1 MYYEELPLREE
12 KTSPE
17 EHQGEES
24 KHESLKDLANWKIK
38 RKQTLI
44 VFIIQLILIGLD
56 YGIIL
61 PTLYFYLA
69 EIDAHNRNILY
80 GLAFGLY
87 TISGLLGSI
96 VFGKIADDT
105 RNIRSIMSVIM
116 SSVII
121 GGVVYSLGF
130 SSYPVVIGRFFA
142 GLGLACN
149 TVATGELAR
158 SYNEK
163 DLTSIIAI
171 YNTGGSIGWL
181 VAPGLNIIFKD
192 FNIYL
197 GYWHITYKNAGP
209 LIISVML
216 ALVQIF
222 AFMFVHDLS
231 KEYDLKEHGRKI
243 QMEATFSDP
252 QFNETR
258 PNENEADFSNAS
270 FLRNGISKIIE
281 LLRRSVLLVLFYVSF
296 TTGVHI
302 LAFETLLSLLATNV
316 LKWSMVWVSITFVL
330 AGVIFITFSALIYIF
345 NRIIT
350 DYNLILAGLVTEFIA
365 CICLWAFDH
374 SSGSLRVVFYCIM
387 VIEYSFAFVVLRTP
401 LLSITAKLVLSSE
414 QNITE
419 GIRFSVV
426 AIGYS
431 LGALLS
437 GLFVDHL
444 TPYAVCL
451 ANSNLIGL
459 ILLVMWRKEIIIPSN
474 YIED

>member
-24 KHESLKDLANWKIK
+24 KCESASLKDLANWKIK

-44 VFIIQLILIGLD
+44 VFIIQLILMGLD

-61 PTLYFYLA
+61 PTLSFYLA
-69 EIDAHNRNILY
+69 EVDAHNKNILY

-87 TISGLLGSI
+87 TISGLVGSI

-105 RNIRSIMSVIM
+105 RNIRAIMFVIM

-121 GGVVYSLGF
+121 GGIVYSLGF
-130 SSYPVVIGRFFA
+130 SAYPVIIGRFFA
-142 GLGLACN
+142 GLGMAFD

-163 DLTSIIAI
+163 DLTSIIAT
-171 YNTGGSIGWL
+171 YNIGGSIGWL

-192 FNIYL
+192 FNIHL

-209 LIISVML
+209 LIISAVL
-216 ALVQIF
+216 AFVQIF
-222 AFMFVHDLS
+222 AFKFVHDLS
-231 KEYDLKEHGRKI
+231 KEYDLKEHSRKI
-243 QMEATFSDP
+243 QMEATCSDP
-252 QFNETR
+252 QSNETQ
-258 PNENEADFSNAS
+258 PYKNEADFSNAS
-270 FLRNGISKIIE
+270 FLRNSISKIVE
-281 LLRRSVLLVLFYVSF
+281 LLKRCVLLVLFYVSF
-296 TTGVHI
+296 TTGVNI

-316 LKWSMVWVSITFVL
+316 LKWSMEWISITFVL
-330 AGVIFITFSALIYIF
+330 AGVIFITLSALIYRF

-350 DYNLILAGLVTEFIA
+350 DYNLIIAGLVTEFIG

-374 SSGSLRVVFYCIM
+374 CSGTLRVAFYCIM
-387 VIEYSFAFVVLRTP
+387 VIEYSFAFVVLRIP

-419 GIRFSVV
+419 GIRFSVA
-426 AIGYS
+426 AIGHS

-437 GLFVDHL
+437 GLLIDHL

-451 ANSNLIGL
+451 ANSNLVGL
-459 ILLVMWRKEIIIPSN
+459 ILLIMWRKEINNSK
-474 YIED
+474 